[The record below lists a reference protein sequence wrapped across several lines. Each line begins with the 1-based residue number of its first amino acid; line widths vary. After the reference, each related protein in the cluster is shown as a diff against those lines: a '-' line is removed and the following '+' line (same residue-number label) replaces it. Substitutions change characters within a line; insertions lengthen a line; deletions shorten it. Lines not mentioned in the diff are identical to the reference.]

1 MWCWRVSV
9 RLWSLCDN
17 PLQAWDD
24 TDTLAPVG
32 GRIAESGTYRELV
45 RRPDS
50 RFRALMAAQLD
61 AVDGRRTK
69 EEVEHMAGEEED
81 EGLGEDETRLGE
93 EEGKEVVVEEQRR

>member
-1 MWCWRVSV
+1 MASFRGCALRVLGLLWTSSTV
-9 RLWSLCDN
+9 RWGNELTNASI
-17 PLQAWDD
+17 
-24 TDTLAPVG
+24 G

-61 AVDGRRTK
+61 ALDGRRTK

-81 EGLGEDETRLGE
+81 EGLGEDEKVGD
-93 EEGKEVVVEEQRR
+93 GKEVVVEEQRR

>member
-1 MWCWRVSV
+1 M
-9 RLWSLCDN
+9 
-17 PLQAWDD
+17 QAWDD

-69 EEVEHMAGEEED
+69 EEVEHMAGEED
-81 EGLGEDETRLGE
+81 EGLGEDEETLGE